1 MQARY
6 LLLLACTFAIQASAG
21 ESIVLEA
28 DDEYPP
34 YSYMDNGQLKGIYV
48 ELIKRAASL
57 LAPKYDVVLKPVP
70 WKRGL
75 RNLET
80 GRSLGLV
87 GTHIAKD
94 LSYIGGYSEPFNRET
109 VVIFCTAQVMNKS
122 PRNFPDDFT
131 GLTFG
136 VNLGFYLGERMT
148 QAIKAKTFTVRES
161 KGNEANLL
169 KLQAGEIDCYVNDR
183 LAVYYSFNRLR
194 NKQRQRNFNQFSDF
208 RLNPAQ
214 EIANED
220 SMIGYSAANSSSAK
234 DDFIQQMNSALAQ
247 LKQHGVIDELIAK
260 SIDPGLPPRTH

>member
-28 DDEYPP
+28 DDQYPP

-75 RNLET
+75 RNLKS

-87 GTHIAKD
+87 GIYRINART
-94 LSYIGGYSEPFNRET
+94 YISQYSEPFNRET
-109 VVIFCTAQVMNKS
+109 MVIFCTAQVMNQS
-122 PRNFPDDFT
+122 PRQFPADFA
-131 GLTFG
+131 GLTLG
-136 VNLGFYLGERMT
+136 INLGFALGDRMSD
-148 QAIKAKTFTVRES
+148 AVNSKVFKIRES

-194 NKQRQRNFNQFSDF
+194 NKQRQRQFNQYNDF

-214 EIANED
+214 ELSHED
-220 SMIGYSAANSSSAK
+220 AMIGYSAAHASSAK
-234 DDFIQQMNSALAQ
+234 HDFIQQMNSALAQ
-247 LKQHGVIDELIAK
+247 LKQQGLIDELIAK
-260 SIDPGLPPRTH
+260 SIDPGLPPRPD